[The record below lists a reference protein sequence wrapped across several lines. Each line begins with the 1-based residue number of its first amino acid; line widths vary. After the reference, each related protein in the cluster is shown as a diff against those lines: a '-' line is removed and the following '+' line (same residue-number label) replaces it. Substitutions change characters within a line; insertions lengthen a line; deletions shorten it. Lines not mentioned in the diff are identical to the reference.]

1 MMFVLIFLL
10 SERKT
15 SVLYLSDAGVRG
27 GDLDLDSPEVHRPRG
42 RLIDPGR
49 V

>member
-1 MMFVLIFLL
+1 MFVLIFLL
-10 SERKT
+10 SELKT

-27 GDLDLDSPEVHRPRG
+27 GDLDLDSPEVYGPHG
-42 RLIDPGR
+42 RLIGPGR